1 MEASFLKLC
10 DRILPVWHKNNP
22 LWLRVRS
29 LNQGSCARGNVADK
43 ASLVSKTN
51 CSLRWNIGENI
62 APSYSIPYGGKPSYR
77 IERQFH
83 IGQSWGIHETTVGHI
98 VRKIENILIQS
109 GEFCLPGKKALH
121 SAQTEWNILVVDV
134 SESPIERPKKNN
146 DLTTVA
152 SRNGT
157 R

>member
-1 MEASFLKLC
+1 M
-10 DRILPVWHKNNP
+10 
-22 LWLRVRS
+22 
-29 LNQGSCARGNVADK
+29 ADK
-43 ASLVSKTN
+43 ASLVSKIN
-51 CSLRWNIGENI
+51 CSLRWHIGENI

-83 IGQSWGIHETTVGHI
+83 IGQSWGIHETTVGRI